1 MDNLNELPTIK
12 IKTLDKGLIIKS
24 AYYLSEKDLERLYNN
39 LYKQLQ
45 KGLIILNAGLDI
57 VETYKINYEKIN

>member
-1 MDNLNELPTIK
+1 MDSLNELPTIK

-24 AYYLSEKDLERLYNN
+24 AYYLSQDDLKRLYDN

>member
-1 MDNLNELPTIK
+1 MDSLNELPTIK

-24 AYYLSEKDLERLYNN
+24 AYYLSEEDLKRLYDN

>member
-1 MDNLNELPTIK
+1 MDSLNELPTIK

-24 AYYLSEKDLERLYNN
+24 AYYLSEEDLERLYDN

>member
-1 MDNLNELPTIK
+1 MDSLNELPTIK

-24 AYYLSEKDLERLYNN
+24 AYYLSEEDLKRLYDN

-45 KGLIILNAGLDI
+45 KGLIILNADLDI